1 MDVLMFLLDNW
12 DVITLLFT
20 NVMALYAK
28 SPIDRKK
35 EKEMLL

>member
-1 MDVLMFLLDNW
+1 MDLMMFLLDNW

-28 SPIDRKK
+28 SPLDRKR
-35 EKEMLL
+35 EKELL